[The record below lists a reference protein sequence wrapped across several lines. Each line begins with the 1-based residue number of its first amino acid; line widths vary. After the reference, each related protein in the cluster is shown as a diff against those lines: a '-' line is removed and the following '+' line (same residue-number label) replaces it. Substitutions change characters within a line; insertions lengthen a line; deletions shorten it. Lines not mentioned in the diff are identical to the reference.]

1 MARDKDCGNKIVGV
15 LFGLQ
20 ILHTGFM
27 LLILELTVPNGLV
40 LQWERMLN
48 EDSDE

>member
-1 MARDKDCGNKIVGV
+1 MTKTAVTRLWEFCLD
-15 LFGLQ
+15 LR